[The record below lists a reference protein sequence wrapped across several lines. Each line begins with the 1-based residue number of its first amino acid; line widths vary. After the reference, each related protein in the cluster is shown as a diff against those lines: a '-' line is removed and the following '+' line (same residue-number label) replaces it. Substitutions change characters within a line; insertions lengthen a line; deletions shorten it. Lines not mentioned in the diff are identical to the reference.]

1 MNQWIISTDIAKN
14 YDRTTIAVF
23 EKCNDFQPDGRC
35 VSYIIARDLKQIEQM
50 PYTELGRTMV
60 RLDSNADLHGNNDL
74 LVDSTGVGE
83 GVCDIF
89 EEMGLLP
96 NRIVFT
102 SGEHSRLKTASKGF
116 GGFAPRTTFN
126 VPKAELIDTLK
137 IGLEQRRVRIA
148 SGIPF
153 EEDIKKQ
160 FSHFVGELTR
170 TKKITYNNDDPNVH
184 DDIVSSFAMAA
195 WFFFQE
201 DGAMKDFLYDGDKTY
216 GTVAMKVSRGSKPE
230 MAEYD
235 FESTL

>member
-14 YDRTTIAVF
+14 YDRTTITIF
-23 EKCNDFQPDGRC
+23 EKCNDFQEDGRC

-50 PYTELGRTMV
+50 PYTELGRLMV

-83 GVCDIF
+83 AVCDFF

-102 SGEHSRLKTASKGF
+102 GGEHSRIKTVDKGF
-116 GGFAPRTTFN
+116 GGFAPRKTFN
-126 VPKAELIDTLK
+126 VPKAELIDALK

-153 EEDIKKQ
+153 EEDIMKQ

-170 TKKITYNNDDPNVH
+170 TKKMTYNNDDPNVH

-201 DGAMKDFLYDGDKTY
+201 EGAMKDFLYDRDMTY
-216 GTVAMKVSRGSKPE
+216 KTVAMRRSGKAE
-230 MAEYD
+230 MADYD